1 MGKLYKDLPSID
13 LPCVCLRFY
22 GLSYYHSFRLL
33 YRTQTQQQLGC
44 YSRAA
49 CMQGATAE
57 SLLLLQI
64 LSHLY
69 WETLS
74 SKKGLQYSDLW
85 TVNADIKGKWFPE
98 MNEVQEVSMMAAF
111 LYQLSYL
118 YSALSHTLMPPS
130 WRMYGSVTSLLKC
143 FLHRKDSQT

>member
-85 TVNADIKGKWFPE
+85 TVNADIRGKWVISRDEWSATSKYDGSLSLSTELPLLCLESYTNATITKDVWVCYKPAKMFPP
-98 MNEVQEVSMMAAF
+98 QK
-111 LYQLSYL
+111 
-118 YSALSHTLMPPS
+118 
-130 WRMYGSVTSLLKC
+130 R
-143 FLHRKDSQT
+143 